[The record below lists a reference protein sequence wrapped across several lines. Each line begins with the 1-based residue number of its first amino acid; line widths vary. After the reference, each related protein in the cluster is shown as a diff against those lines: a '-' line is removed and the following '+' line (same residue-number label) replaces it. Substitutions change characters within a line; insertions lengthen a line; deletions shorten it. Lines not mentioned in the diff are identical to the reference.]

1 MTLSLREPKSL
12 EALVS
17 VDNAPITT
25 PLEGTFS
32 RYIQG
37 MRDIEKLNI
46 TKRGEADHI
55 MSLYEKVRVC
65 VLGNRDS
72 YLLGEKLISCLV

>member
-1 MTLSLREPKSL
+1 MTLSLREPKL
-12 EALVS
+12 LGALIS
-17 VDNAPITT
+17 VDNAPIIT

-46 TKRGEADHI
+46 TKRGEADQI
-55 MSLYEKVRVC
+55 MSLYEKVRDRAM
-65 VLGNRDS
+65 GNRES
-72 YLLGEKLISCLV
+72 